1 MTDFLNFN
9 NCFFVCDQINEDM
22 LYNFDDFFTTL
33 ENLHSYNTRT
43 RKNNTIIKTLPNS
56 RTYGLYSVR
65 HRAIPEWS
73 EITRTINTIKPYL
86 QN

>member
-9 NCFFVCDQINEDM
+9 NCFFVYDQINEDM

-33 ENLHSYNTRT
+33 ENLHSYNIRT

-65 HRAIPEWS
+65 HRAITEQS

>member
-1 MTDFLNFN
+1 MKMTDFLNFN
-9 NCFFVCDQINEDM
+9 NWFFVYDQINEDM
-22 LYNFDDFFTTL
+22 LYNFDEFFTTL

-65 HRAIPEWS
+65 HRAITE
-73 EITRTINTIKPYL
+73 
-86 QN
+86 

>member
-65 HRAIPEWS
+65 HRAITE
-73 EITRTINTIKPYL
+73 
-86 QN
+86 